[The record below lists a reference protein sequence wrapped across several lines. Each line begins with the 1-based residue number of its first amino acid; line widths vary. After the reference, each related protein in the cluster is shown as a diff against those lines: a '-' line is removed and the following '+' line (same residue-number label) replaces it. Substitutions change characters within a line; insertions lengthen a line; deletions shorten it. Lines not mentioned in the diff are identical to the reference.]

1 MNRKERVYDI
11 LSKVQFDKDNFN
23 DIKDIAMDATQ
34 ISNILNADR
43 SNTSRYLNDL
53 VKEGKI
59 IKINGRPVKFI
70 DKNIYNEINNIN
82 HSKLSNNENQNNNK
96 DNDTDPFQ
104 ELIGANASLKTHI
117 EQAKS
122 AVLYPPRGLHTLLTG
137 PTGTGKSTFAEKF
150 YEYAIQ
156 MKTIDEKAKFVV
168 FNCAEYAENP
178 QLVMSQLFGHIKGSF
193 TGANTDKKGLI
204 DEAEGGII
212 LLDEIHRLSPDCQE
226 LLFMLMDKNVF
237 RRLGETDTTRKAN
250 VLIIG
255 ATTEDINEA
264 LLKTF
269 IRRMPVTINL
279 PPLKDRHLSERLE
292 LIEKL
297 FMAEQNNMDVPIR
310 LHKDALIALLL
321 YDCVGNVGQ
330 LKADVQIICAR
341 GFLKYKINKS
351 QYVDIS
357 VSILPEHIQNGL
369 LLANNKNDLIEFIK
383 NSEEYHYFDSS
394 KVKINDNN
402 ESKLVTQINER
413 YNNFVKMGRSNSEI
427 NSIIDSELE
436 VYLKDILDK
445 YQMNEKDIQKENLL
459 KIVDAKILDTCD
471 DAINFAEMKLHRKLS
486 GRIKIGMIMHI
497 NSLVT
502 RISNG
507 DIIENKKINEIV
519 LNNPKEFKIAKF
531 IFTLLEENLNIKI
544 PKHEIG
550 FLTMFLCVP
559 EETESIDTI
568 GVIVIAHGKS
578 TASSMAEFVNNLLN
592 TNHCKAIDMPIDMSV
607 NSVFNN
613 ACQMVKEVD
622 EGKGVLLL
630 VDMGSLSMMGEM
642 LKERTGSKICTVEMV
657 STLVVIEAVR
667 KSILKDT
674 ELYSLKEDL
683 SNIYINFTNKNN
695 NQLYSKEEK
704 TIITSCISGEGVA
717 VKVENIIRESI
728 DLKKYNISIENLDI
742 LSANNAKQ
750 ILEEKGIKNVIA
762 VVGTVNLNINDIPY
776 IPIDELIV
784 GNGIKKLEKIINKE
798 FYHQNNEEDEI
809 INKSVVKETLKNIL
823 TFLDANKANELLINA
838 FEFIFSELSLIKTKD
853 IFLRFIM
860 HTGCM
865 IERVLKDE
873 TVPYSNADKF
883 IDENKNKYEI
893 IKKGFEKCENTFNII
908 IPNDEIAYII
918 EILDQ

>member
-1 MNRKERVYDI
+1 MNKKEKIYDMLKKI
-11 LSKVQFDKDNFN
+11 QFDNNDFT
-23 DIKDIAMDATQ
+23 DIKNIAMDATQ
-34 ISNILNADR
+34 ISDILNTDR

-59 IKINGRPVKFI
+59 IKLNGRPVKFI
-70 DKNIYNEINNIN
+70 DKNIYNEINNTN
-82 HSKLSNNENQNNNK
+82 DSNLSKNENN
-96 DNDTDPFQ
+96 DDTDPFQ
-104 ELIGANASLKTHI
+104 ELIGANASLKMYI

-156 MKTIDEKAKFVV
+156 MKTISEKAKFVV

-237 RRLGETDTTRKAN
+237 RRLGETDAIRKAN

-255 ATTEDINEA
+255 ATTEDINET

-279 PPLKDRHLSERLE
+279 PPLKERHLSERLE
-292 LIEKL
+292 LIENI
-297 FMAEQNNMDVPIR
+297 FMTEQNNMDVPIR
-310 LHKDALIALLL
+310 LHKDALISLLL
-321 YDCVGNVGQ
+321 YECVGNVGQ
-330 LKADVQIICAR
+330 LKADIQIICAR

-383 NSEEYHYFDSS
+383 NSDEHHYFDTS
-394 KVKINDNN
+394 KIKSNDNN
-402 ESKLVTQINER
+402 ESELVAQINKK
-413 YNNFVKMGRSNSEI
+413 YNNYIKMGRSNSEI
-427 NSIIDSELE
+427 NSIINSELE
-436 VYLKDILDK
+436 VYLKNILDK
-445 YQMNEKDIQKENLL
+445 YQINEKDIHKENLL

-471 DAINFAEMKLHRKLS
+471 DAINFAEMKLNRKLS
-486 GRIKIGMIMHI
+486 NRIKIGMIMHI
-497 NSLVT
+497 NSLVS

-507 DIIENKKINEIV
+507 DSIENKKINDIV

-544 PKHEIG
+544 PKYEIG
-550 FLTMFLCVP
+550 FLTMFLCAP
-559 EETESIDTI
+559 EKIENIDTI
-568 GVIVIAHGKS
+568 GVIVIAHGQS

-613 ACQMVKEVD
+613 ACQMIKEID

-630 VDMGSLSMMGEM
+630 VDMGSLSIMGEM
-642 LKERTGSKICTVEMV
+642 LKERTGIKICTVEMV

-674 ELYSLKEDL
+674 DLDSLKEEL
-683 SNIYINFTNKNN
+683 SKIYLNFTNKNIN
-695 NQLYSKEEK
+695 KSYLSEEK

-728 DLKKYNISIENLDI
+728 DLKKYNITIEHLDI
-742 LSANNAKQ
+742 LSANNAEH
-750 ILEEKGIKNVIA
+750 ILKEKGIKNVIA
-762 VVGTVNLNINDIPY
+762 VVGTVNLSIKDIPY

-784 GNGIKKLEKIINKE
+784 GNGIKTLEKIINTE
-798 FYHQNNEEDEI
+798 FYTPNNKQNEI

-823 TFLDANKANELLINA
+823 TFLDANKANELLINS
-838 FEFIFSELSLIKTKD
+838 FEIIFSELSLTKTKD

-865 IERVLKDE
+865 IERVLKNE
-873 TVPYSNADKF
+873 TIPYSNVKKF
-883 IDENKNKYEI
+883 IAKHKNKYET
-893 IKKGFEKCENTFNII
+893 IKKGLEKCEESFNIK
-908 IPNDEIAYII
+908 IPDDEIAYII
-918 EILDQ
+918 EILD